1 MPMKARTPVSNCW
14 PVASSAM
21 CRIIFRSSVSASMS
35 SARHNAQGELETFSE
50 ATVRVNIDGESLIS
64 AAEGNGPVHALYV
77 ALSKDLGK
85 YQRHIEDIELLDF
98 RVRVFQGG
106 ADAVTRVL
114 VEFGDKQ
121 GETWSTVG
129 VSPNLIDASFQA
141 LLDAVDYKL
150 LKSGA

>member
-1 MPMKARTPVSNCW
+1 MR
-14 PVASSAM
+14 
-21 CRIIFRSSVSASMS
+21 
-35 SARHNAQGELETFSE
+35 
-50 ATVRVNIDGESLIS
+50 
-64 AAEGNGPVHALYV
+64 
-77 ALSKDLGK
+77 KDLGK

-141 LLDAVDYKL
+141 LLDAIDYKL
-150 LKSGA
+150 LKAGAV